1 MVKSVEQDN
10 TIALNL
16 KQLKKFNYP
25 AGKYLLKVI
34 KKNISLIC

>member
-16 KQLKKFNYP
+16 KQITNQQAYIYSKFS
-25 AGKYLLKVI
+25 I
-34 KKNISLIC
+34 KTLA